1 MPRGGPKQT
10 EIVSVR
16 LSPEDRDALSE
27 RAVICGKPI
36 STYMRTVSLGSVPK
50 ARPGHLERKAIYH
63 LSRIGNNLNQLART
77 ANATGR
83 LPHARLIEAAIEELT
98 RAIEELA

>member
-1 MPRGGPKQT
+1 MPSGGPKQT
-10 EIVSVR
+10 VVVSVR
-16 LSPEDRDALSE
+16 LSTEERELLSE

-36 STYMRTVSLGSVPK
+36 STFIREVSLGSVPK

-77 ANATGR
+77 ANATGQ
-83 LPHARLIEAAIEELT
+83 LEDARRIEAALEEVT
-98 RAIEELA
+98 RAIERLS